1 MISNTFILYILILE
15 SMSDLLPISLDSLFV
30 SMVNLRIG
38 HDTKGIGGTMD
49 RSVRNHK
56 LSMESV
62 KKSWNIKEEITCGIS
77 ICNHEKTV
85 SFFTCHGYNSE
96 EGKGEVHVCMFCVQ
110 CTCIED
116 HQWIA

>member
-1 MISNTFILYILILE
+1 MLTNKLSKLIG
-15 SMSDLLPISLDSLFV
+15 STSLHGDKGYF
-30 SMVNLRIG
+30 G

-56 LSMESV
+56 LYMESV